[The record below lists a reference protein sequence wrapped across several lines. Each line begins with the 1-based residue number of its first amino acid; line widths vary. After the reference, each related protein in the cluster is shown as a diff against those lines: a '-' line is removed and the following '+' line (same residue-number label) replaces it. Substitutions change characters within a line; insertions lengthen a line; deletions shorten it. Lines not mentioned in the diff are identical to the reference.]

1 MNRSTAYANANIALI
16 KYWGKSEASLNI
28 PAASSLSM
36 TLSHLGTKVT
46 VASIDGL
53 SHQASIING
62 ILRENDLLRLQNYLE
77 LVRQYFPF
85 NGFLKVVS
93 ESSIDISAGLASSAS
108 FFAALAT
115 ALNTHFNWQLDQQQL
130 SILARMGSAS
140 AARSIF
146 GGFAALTGG
155 VSHEEAFAY
164 PVSSKLDLAMVL
176 AVVDQ
181 RPKPI
186 SSREAMN
193 MTKATSPF
201 YRAFIDSQ
209 NADFDRAVKALAEG
223 DIAILG
229 ELMEHSTLKMFAT
242 MWTATPAINYW
253 HTKSLEL
260 INMVYQLRKE
270 EGEIYFTM
278 DAGPNVKI
286 FCPEKKLPT
295 VLTRLACSGLTT
307 DIRTSA
313 PGEGSKIL
321 SEHLH
326 D

>member
-16 KYWGKSEASLNI
+16 KYWGKFEASLNV
-28 PAASSLSM
+28 PAALSLSM

-46 VASIDGL
+46 VTSIDGP

-62 ILRENDLLRLQNYLE
+62 AIKEKDLLRLKNYLE

-85 NGFLKVVS
+85 DGFLKVVS
-93 ESSIDISAGLASSAS
+93 ESSIGISAGLASSAS

-115 ALNTHFNWQLDQQQL
+115 ALNAHFKWQLDQQQL

-146 GGFAALTGG
+146 GGFAALKGG
-155 VSHEEAFAY
+155 VSHEEAYAY

-181 RPKPI
+181 SPKPI

-193 MTKATSPF
+193 ITQATSPF
-201 YRAFIDSQ
+201 YRAFIESQ
-209 NADFDRAVKALAEG
+209 KDDFDRAVKALSEG
-223 DIAILG
+223 DITILG
-229 ELMEHSTLKMFAT
+229 ELMEHSTLKMFAS
-242 MWTATPAINYW
+242 MWTAIPAINYW
-253 HTKSLEL
+253 HPKSLEL
-260 INMVYQLRKE
+260 ISMVYQLRKE
-270 EGEIYFTM
+270 QGEVYFTM

-286 FCPEKKLPT
+286 LCPELKLPA